1 MMSLGLS
8 VSVSDVLTW
17 LATIVITF
25 IAYALGAMTYREGEK
40 AVVGGAE
47 NPPPSSAD
55 VGTSSTSPGALE
67 TSKPAPK
74 PAGDVERVS
83 PPTPGPHR
91 AVSPLGRQ
99 GSGEGAA
106 ELMEQEDRNEEEI
119 VATGGPAVEATQDDA
134 TADSPGAEL
143 YAEPV
148 RETPPSPPSSPRPTV
163 RKIKPQPKSGF
174 AVVQFRESELVRES
188 GDEFESVKPT
198 KAGKATKKKKKKK
211 ATQKEAG
218 ASRETSTTTPAVA
231 SMSLSKLRMTSDG
244 IPVVD
249 VWEGEAK
256 ELSSPVVKRKGSGNG
271 DAYKSPSRT
280 TSGSGNR
287 TPLSPRA
294 SDYLPPLQKRAGVSG
309 KAHVSQTGNRGVGAG
324 AGGGGHGAS
333 TAYERAYGQRYS
345 NPGHAWHVDT
355 EYPAGRTQR
364 PLSSKDTETSDRTWS
379 NSSLSPAAPTHRPTE
394 SEINLEEAWMM
405 ASMTAADLGL
415 GDSPE
420 SSRRMEDKRNNDND
434 TNDTNSMPA
443 WQTPWGARSPASDL
457 SHMLSQ
463 HHMSDSNR
471 SNSGFTNTT
480 NTTNNNAAM
489 MDNNQ
494 DSSSYGLDLYS
505 SLSSLSSMSWANSN
519 SLSSFGSSVQRNP
532 SAADERPDVFNTIKG
547 IWGEPGEEEKVDQLT
562 R

>member
-1 MMSLGLS
+1 MSLGLS
-8 VSVSDVLTW
+8 LSVSEVLTW

-25 IAYALGAMTYREGEK
+25 LAYALGAMTYREREK
-40 AVVGGAE
+40 AVVGGDE
-47 NPPPSSAD
+47 NPAPSRAD
-55 VGTSSTSPGALE
+55 VGTTGGTSGSSSTSPGALT

-99 GSGEGAA
+99 RSGEGAV
-106 ELMEQEDRNEEEI
+106 ELMDQEDRNEEEI
-119 VATGGPAVEATQDDA
+119 VATGGPAVEATQDGA
-134 TADSPGAEL
+134 TADSPD
-143 YAEPV
+143 AEPV
-148 RETPPSPPSSPRPTV
+148 RETPPSPPSPSSPPRPTV
-163 RKIKPQPKSGF
+163 RKIKPQPKPGF

-198 KAGKATKKKKKKK
+198 KAGKATKKKKKK
-211 ATQKEAG
+211 ATQKEEAG
-218 ASRETSTTTPAVA
+218 ESRNLSTTPPAVA
-231 SMSLSKLRMTSDG
+231 SMSLSKLRTTSDG

-249 VWEGEAK
+249 VWDGEAK

-280 TSGSGNR
+280 TSGSGNW

-294 SDYLPPLQKRAGVSG
+294 SDYLPPLQKRAGVSD
-309 KAHVSQTGNRGVGAG
+309 KAHVSQTGNRG
-324 AGGGGHGAS
+324 
-333 TAYERAYGQRYS
+333 AYERAYGQRYS
-345 NPGHAWHVDT
+345 NAGHAWHVDT
-355 EYPAGRTQR
+355 DYPAGRTQR
-364 PLSSKDTETSDRTWS
+364 PMS
-379 NSSLSPAAPTHRPTE
+379 NSSLSPAAPTHRQTE

-405 ASMTAADLGL
+405 ASMAAADLGL

-420 SSRRMEDKRNNDND
+420 SSRRMEDKRNVDND

-463 HHMSDSNR
+463 RHTSDSNR
-471 SNSGFTNTT
+471 SNSGFTNTTNTT

-519 SLSSFGSSVQRNP
+519 SLSSFGSSVQRSL
-532 SAADERPDVFNTIKG
+532 SAAEERPDVFNTIKG
-547 IWGEPGEEEKVDQLT
+547 IWGEPGEEEKVDQLI